1 MESKRSEGKDD
12 DDDRSGNFFVE
23 ELVKFTNNSNYV
35 EKVRLDWSAS
45 NVLVV
50 FTRVTLCCVVV
61 WCDRCKI
68 LCNETALDLS
78 RIMIA

>member
-12 DDDRSGNFFVE
+12 DDDPSGNFLVE

-45 NVLVV
+45 NALVV

-61 WCDRCKI
+61 
-68 LCNETALDLS
+68 
-78 RIMIA
+78 